1 MAKLSASALRT
12 AAANAREKNVENAVM
27 SPALHEVVE
36 KNADAPKEKAVEPEP
51 KIIKE
56 KKVVEPAEEA
66 VAPSQKEAH
75 PSVKS
80 VLKSYEG
87 ERKTEHVNL
96 LITPSLSRKIEAIQ
110 VQGEFRSKNAAVIAV
125 LEAFC
130 DTNGIE

>member
-1 MAKLSASALRT
+1 M
-12 AAANAREKNVENAVM
+12 
-27 SPALHEVVE
+27 
-36 KNADAPKEKAVEPEP
+36 
-51 KIIKE
+51 
-56 KKVVEPAEEA
+56 
-66 VAPSQKEAH
+66 AH
-75 PSVKS
+75 PSVKN

-130 DTNGIE
+130 DANGIE

>member
-27 SPALHEVVE
+27 SPALHEVAE
-36 KNADAPKEKAVEPEP
+36 KNMDLVKEKAVEPEP
-51 KIIKE
+51 EFIEE
-56 KKVVEPAEEA
+56 KKVADSVDQA
-66 VAPSQKEAH
+66 VSSEKAAQ

-110 VQGEFRSKNAAVIAV
+110 MQGEFRSKNAAVIAV

-130 DTNGIE
+130 DANGIE

>member
-27 SPALHEVVE
+27 SPALHEVAE
-36 KNADAPKEKAVEPEP
+36 KNMDLVKEKAVEPEP
-51 KIIKE
+51 EFIEE
-56 KKVVEPAEEA
+56 KKVADSVDQA
-66 VAPSQKEAH
+66 VSSEKAAH
-75 PSVKS
+75 TSVKS

-110 VQGEFRSKNAAVIAV
+110 IQGEFRSKNAAVIAV

-130 DTNGIE
+130 DANSIE

>member
-27 SPALHEVVE
+27 SPALHEVAE
-36 KNADAPKEKAVEPEP
+36 KKFDTFHAKAVEPEP
-51 KIIKE
+51 VIIEE
-56 KKVVEPAEEA
+56 KKVAESAEQA
-66 VAPSQKEAH
+66 IPSEKVAH
-75 PSVKS
+75 PSVKN

-110 VQGEFRSKNAAVIAV
+110 MQGEFRS
-125 LEAFC
+125 
-130 DTNGIE
+130 

>member
-27 SPALHEVVE
+27 SPALHEVAE
-36 KNADAPKEKAVEPEP
+36 KNIDPSKEKAVEPEAE
-51 KIIKE
+51 IIE
-56 KKVVEPAEEA
+56 KKKVAESAEQA
-66 VAPSQKEAH
+66 APSEKVAH
-75 PSVKS
+75 PSVKN

-110 VQGEFRSKNAAVIAV
+110 MQGEFRSKNAAVIAV

>member
-27 SPALHEVVE
+27 SAALHEVAE
-36 KNADAPKEKAVEPEP
+36 KNIDPSKEKAVEPEP
-51 KIIKE
+51 EIIKE

-110 VQGEFRSKNAAVIAV
+110 MQGEFRSKNAAVIAV

-130 DTNGIE
+130 DANGIE